1 MGEVYLT
8 LLNYPDY
15 TETYSYLYLAFDI
28 RKKY

>member
-8 LLNYPDY
+8 LFNYPDY
-15 TETYSYLYLAFDI
+15 TESYSYSYLACDI